1 MGGQSESVNGLVVV
15 LETGKR
21 ISLLTSCTDL
31 CTVCL
36 GHYDKNR
43 LLTYLFSEL
52 YSLVLR

>member
-1 MGGQSESVNGLVVV
+1 MVGQSEYVNGLVVV

-21 ISLLTSCTDL
+21 IPLLTLCTDL

-36 GHYDKNR
+36 GHYDKSR
-43 LLTYLFSEL
+43 LFTYLFREW